1 MTRLGREII
10 LGVGGGVSA
19 YKSAELLRRL
29 QEHGLEITVVPTLNS
44 LNFVGKVTWEALS
57 GKPAQVDLW
66 DRPDLVE
73 HIHLAKSTQ
82 AIVIAPT
89 TANLL
94 AKLANGIA
102 DDLLTNIFISSTAPK
117 ILVPAMHT
125 EMWLNP
131 ATLENVVKLRE
142 RGVLVI
148 EPEVG
153 RMTGTDEGI
162 GRYPEI
168 SNLVSQITKYLE
180 VNSDYSGKKIVVTA
194 GGTREFLDPVRYI
207 GNISSGKQGVA
218 IAQAAIS
225 RGAQVVL
232 IGANIDPVFGQNLTF
247 ISVTSASEMLS
258 ALINEVPGADLLL
271 MAAAVADVKPEQ
283 KFDSKIKKPA
293 LKEIKLVAN
302 EDLLSKLS
310 GEQLKAKVIIGF
322 AAETSKDPTD
332 EAKRKLQEKRLDFI
346 YANDVSGGAIFGS
359 ERTKGVLISKQGHT
373 EEIPE
378 MNKVT
383 LAHLLLDRAK
393 DKLG

>member
-1 MTRLGREII
+1 MCSSDL
-10 LGVGGGVSA
+10 GGGVSA

-131 ATLENVVKLRE
+131 ATQENVVKLRE

-162 GRYPEI
+162 GR
-168 SNLVSQITKYLE
+168 
-180 VNSDYSGKKIVVTA
+180 
-194 GGTREFLDPVRYI
+194 
-207 GNISSGKQGVA
+207 
-218 IAQAAIS
+218 
-225 RGAQVVL
+225 
-232 IGANIDPVFGQNLTF
+232 
-247 ISVTSASEMLS
+247 
-258 ALINEVPGADLLL
+258 
-271 MAAAVADVKPEQ
+271 
-283 KFDSKIKKPA
+283 
-293 LKEIKLVAN
+293 
-302 EDLLSKLS
+302 
-310 GEQLKAKVIIGF
+310 
-322 AAETSKDPTD
+322 
-332 EAKRKLQEKRLDFI
+332 
-346 YANDVSGGAIFGS
+346 
-359 ERTKGVLISKQGHT
+359 
-373 EEIPE
+373 
-378 MNKVT
+378 
-383 LAHLLLDRAK
+383 
-393 DKLG
+393 